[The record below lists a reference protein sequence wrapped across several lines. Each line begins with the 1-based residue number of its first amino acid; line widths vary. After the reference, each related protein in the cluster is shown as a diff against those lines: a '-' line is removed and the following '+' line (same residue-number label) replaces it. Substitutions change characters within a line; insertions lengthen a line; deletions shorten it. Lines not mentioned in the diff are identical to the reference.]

1 LYWSAIN
8 PVVHLRSAITAII
21 AGIALW
27 FVALIATF
35 ALDASTNAKWICV
48 FGISLGVI
56 GLRYTIR
63 RAKRESV

>member
-1 LYWSAIN
+1 M
-8 PVVHLRSAITAII
+8 VHLRSAITVII
-21 AGIALW
+21 IGIALW

-35 ALDASTNAKWICV
+35 GMHASANAKWICV

-63 RAKRESV
+63 RAKRESN

>member
-1 LYWSAIN
+1 MVN
-8 PVVHLRSAITAII
+8 LRSSITVII
-21 AGIALW
+21 IGIALW

-35 ALDASTNAKWICV
+35 ALDASTNAKWLCV

-63 RAKRESV
+63 RAKRESN

>member
-1 LYWSAIN
+1 M
-8 PVVHLRSAITAII
+8 VHLRSSITVII
-21 AGIALW
+21 IGIALW

-35 ALDASTNAKWICV
+35 ALDASTNAKWICA

-63 RAKRESV
+63 RAKRESN

>member
-1 LYWSAIN
+1 M
-8 PVVHLRSAITAII
+8 VHLRSAITVII
-21 AGIALW
+21 IGIALW

-48 FGISLGVI
+48 FGICLGVI

-63 RAKRESV
+63 RAKRESN